1 MPAVASPAQNV
12 TSLEGHGQ
20 TLPRSFNRSA
30 FGHLSPADQVCF
42 EVFGRGPATAPTFE
56 LLHEAFEA
64 HAAAQPE
71 VIALEHLGE
80 TVTYGA
86 LDRKAERL
94 AAVLTAQGVTQGDAV
109 GLFVQRSIPMV
120 VGILATLKVGAA
132 YVPQHIGVAPEAQL
146 RHVMQ
151 AAGTSVVLT
160 QSTSAHLVP
169 ESDGHIVIAIDDVL
183 AGAAHLPSRKR
194 AGRVGQPSDR
204 CFILFTS
211 GTTGPPNGV
220 QVTHRNVCNIVLTEP
235 GNLGITPGT
244 RVGQILS
251 IAFDMAAWEIFGS
264 LGNGGTLVLRG
275 ADFQQVAAEVDVLIA
290 TPTVL
295 GSIDASAATNV
306 KTVAVAGEP
315 CPRPLA
321 DSWGAFATFYN
332 SCGPTET
339 TIVNT
344 AEIYRPGDELL
355 TIGRPTPNNTVYVL
369 DENRR
374 PLPIGEVGRMWAG
387 GVCVTEGYLDNAA
400 LNAERYAPDPFL
412 GEGHT
417 MFDTRDLGRWTAD
430 GSLEHF
436 GRTDDQVK
444 VRGFRV
450 ELDSVSATLETA
462 PGCSKAVT
470 LKLND
475 RELAAVVSPGS
486 VDVEGARAAVREAL
500 PYYCVPA
507 VVLAMDEMPMTA
519 RGKVD
524 KRAILGLAEL
534 ASGPSDA
541 RKVVAA

>member
-1 MPAVASPAQNV
+1 M
-12 TSLEGHGQ
+12 
-20 TLPRSFNRSA
+20 
-30 FGHLSPADQVCF
+30 
-42 EVFGRGPATAPTFE
+42 APTYE

-64 HAAAQPE
+64 QAAAQPDA
-71 VIALEHLGE
+71 IAVEHLGE
-80 TVTYGA
+80 RITYGA
-86 LDRKAERL
+86 LDRQADRL
-94 AAVLTAQGVTQGDAV
+94 AAVLTAHGVTRGDAV
-109 GLFVQRSIPMV
+109 GLFIQRSIPMV

-146 RHVMQ
+146 RHVIR
-151 AAGTSVVLT
+151 AAGTSIVLT
-160 QSTSAHLVP
+160 QSTFADLVP
-169 ESDGHIVIAIDDVL
+169 ESDEHTVIAIDEVL
-183 AGAAHLPSRKR
+183 TVAADLPSQKR
-194 AGRVGQPSDR
+194 VGGVGQPSDR

-211 GTTGPPNGV
+211 GTTGSPNGV

-251 IAFDMAAWEIFGS
+251 IAFDMAAWEIFS
-264 LGNGGTLVLRG
+264 TLGNGGTLVLRG
-275 ADFQQVAAEVDVLIA
+275 PDFQQVAGNVDVLIA

-295 GSIDASAATNV
+295 GSIDASSATNV

-321 DSWGAFATFYN
+321 DTWGAFATFYN

-344 AEIYRPGDELL
+344 AEVYRPGDELL
-355 TIGRPTPNNTVYVL
+355 TIGRPTPNNTVYIL
-369 DENRR
+369 DEKRQ
-374 PLPIGEVGRMWAG
+374 PLPIGEIGRMWAG

-430 GSLEHF
+430 GTLEHF

-450 ELDSVSATLETA
+450 ELDSVSAVLETT
-462 PGCSKAVT
+462 PGCTKAVT

-486 VDVEGARAAVREAL
+486 VDVEDARAAVGDAL
-500 PYYCVPA
+500 PYYCVPT

-524 KRAILGLAEL
+524 KRAILRLAEL
-534 ASGPSDA
+534 ATVPSDA